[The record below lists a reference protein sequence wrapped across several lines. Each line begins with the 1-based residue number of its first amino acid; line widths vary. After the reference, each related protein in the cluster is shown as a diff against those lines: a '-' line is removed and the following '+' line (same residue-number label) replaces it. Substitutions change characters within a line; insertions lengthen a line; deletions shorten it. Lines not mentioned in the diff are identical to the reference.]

1 MITDNLYL
9 NFDKLD
15 FNPQEPYLIDTNIL
29 VISQSKKES
38 EEKRNNAMFILDVSL
53 TGKYGYLSIQNFIE
67 FVNVIKNKL
76 RSTDDLEIIA
86 TLNDFNSV
94 FKLLFYSPETINK
107 AISLSI
113 ETKVHFFDAL
123 LAQTMLDNNIHLIYT
138 ENTKDFKKIP
148 GIKAIN
154 PFTDKKITRLCEK
167 ARKQQIKYN
176 LAIKNKPR
184 KSKVVKK

>member
-38 EEKRNNAMFILDVSL
+38 EKKRNNAVFILDYSL
-53 TGKYGYLSIQNFIE
+53 TGKYGYLSIQNYIE
-67 FVNVIKNKL
+67 FVNVMKNKL
-76 RSTDDLEIIA
+76 KSMDNLEIIE

-94 FKLLFYSPETINK
+94 FKLLFYFSETINK
-107 AISLSI
+107 AISLSL

-138 ENTKDFKKIP
+138 ENTKDFNKIP
-148 GIKAIN
+148 GIKAID

-167 ARKQQIKYN
+167 AKKQQLKYN
-176 LAIKNKPR
+176 LSIKNK
-184 KSKVVKK
+184 KKIIKK

>member
-38 EEKRNNAMFILDVSL
+38 EKKRNNAVFILDYSL
-53 TGKYGYLSIQNFIE
+53 TGKYGYLSIQNYIE
-67 FVNVIKNKL
+67 FVNVMKNKL
-76 RSTDDLEIIA
+76 KSMDDLEIIE

-94 FKLLFYSPETINK
+94 FKLLFYFPETINK
-107 AISLSI
+107 AISLSL

-123 LAQTMLDNNIHLIYT
+123 LAQTMLDNNVHLIYT
-138 ENTKDFKKIP
+138 ENTKDFNKIP

-154 PFTDKKITRLCEK
+154 PFTDKKITKLCEK
-167 ARKQQIKYN
+167 AKKQQLKYN
-176 LAIKNKPR
+176 LSIKNK
-184 KSKVVKK
+184 KKIIKK

>member
-1 MITDNLYL
+1 MITDNVYL

-38 EEKRNNAMFILDVSL
+38 EEKRNNAVFILDYSL
-53 TGKYGYLSIQNFIE
+53 TGKYGYLSIQNYIE
-67 FVNVIKNKL
+67 FVNVMKNKL
-76 RSTDDLEIIA
+76 KSMDDLEIIE

-94 FKLLFYSPETINK
+94 FKLLFYFPETINK
-107 AISLSI
+107 AISLSL

-138 ENTKDFKKIP
+138 ENTKDFNKIP

-167 ARKQQIKYN
+167 AIKQKLKYFV
-176 LAIKNKPR
+176 
-184 KSKVVKK
+184 KVKTTKK